1 MSGSGNL
8 HEFPLRH
15 VGCAGSREHPGA
27 AALAFEQLLQLFVI
41 HDLIGCGTWTRN
53 AHKKGI
59 FGNCRAFFGPTEEI
73 GRLSLHL
80 HLLIWIQDAEKFEKL
95 LDTEEGREKMAKY
108 IDSVVRRAI
117 TSRCRFLARI
127 AVDFFFVAL
136 VCSCMIVSFSSCS
149 SHWPRRLFGSVTK
162 RRGLW
167 LNLAAGKPFL

>member
-1 MSGSGNL
+1 MLDARDRASTPVL
-8 HEFPLRH
+8 
-15 VGCAGSREHPGA
+15 
-27 AALAFEQLLQLFVI
+27 QLLHLSNCYNFFVI

-59 FGNCRAFFGPTEEI
+59 FGNCRAFFGPTEEQ

-80 HLLIWIQDAEKFEKL
+80 HLLIWIQNAEKFEKL

-127 AVDFFFVAL
+127 AVDFFL
-136 VCSCMIVSFSSCS
+136 S
-149 SHWPRRLFGSVTK
+149 
-162 RRGLW
+162 LW
-167 LNLAAGKPFL
+167 FARA